1 MVPIA
6 SIIYQSEYAFS
17 NALETKETYFF
28 EKKKNDYKSYL
39 ISFIPGRSLGK
50 FISIIQNENL
60 SKEIK
65 LNAIHLIE
73 KLPESLLLNLSV
85 DSIFKSKYNTL
96 IVDFEEGTKN
106 LTIDIGSKTFGY
118 FIENNGE
125 IVALHEELTISD
137 KKVRVSSLEI
147 LNKSIL
153 NYIL

>member
-96 IVDFEEGTKN
+96 IVDFVEKTGM
-106 LTIDIGSKTFGY
+106 LTTPK
-118 FIENNGE
+118 
-125 IVALHEELTISD
+125 
-137 KKVRVSSLEI
+137 R
-147 LNKSIL
+147 SIL
-153 NYIL
+153 TSYFHLPKITI